1 MLRSMGKK
9 YTVSAIIILLLAA
22 ILALVKAT
30 IPDETIAAQYA
41 EAVEFFVSPVGL
53 AAAAILLSL
62 VVILTLWKQKNDR

>member
-1 MLRSMGKK
+1 MGKK
-9 YTVSAIIILLLAA
+9 YTVSAVIILLLAA

-53 AAAAILLSL
+53 AAAAILLGL
-62 VVILTLWKQKNDR
+62 VIVVTSRKQKNDR

>member
-1 MLRSMGKK
+1 MGKK